1 VFPTPD
7 EVAQATPQEQ
17 LMIDSYRDYD
27 AELSAY
33 AKQQATRPQTIGY
46 SLSDS
51 PAGLAAWIYATFQD
65 FSDSKG
71 DPESLFGLDAMLDD
85 ITLYW
90 LTNTAASSARLY
102 WEAARE
108 AASQPYP
115 TEPNPTPA
123 GFSIFPKEGVRA
135 SRRWIEKRYATV
147 LHFDELEHGGHFAAL
162 EQPAAFANELRATFR
177 TVR

>member
-1 VFPTPD
+1 
-7 EVAQATPQEQ
+7 
-17 LMIDSYRDYD
+17 
-27 AELSAY
+27 
-33 AKQQATRPQTIGY
+33 
-46 SLSDS
+46 
-51 PAGLAAWIYATFQD
+51 
-65 FSDSKG
+65 
-71 DPESLFGLDAMLDD
+71 MLDD